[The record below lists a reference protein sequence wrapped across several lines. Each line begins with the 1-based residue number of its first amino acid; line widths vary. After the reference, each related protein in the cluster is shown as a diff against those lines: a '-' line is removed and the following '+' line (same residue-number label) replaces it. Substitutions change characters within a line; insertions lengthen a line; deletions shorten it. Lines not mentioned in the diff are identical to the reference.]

1 MQQDYFGFKRDKG
14 GASHSAPAGYVPS
27 DYWSMYASS
36 FAEDGSEDQLIAA
49 LTKSV
54 PDAWLKKNGFADAD
68 TLPDLSKIQMLTKE
82 AGYRGATQEGLDRGS
97 DYYMDQF
104 SRSLQKRLRNDFK
117 KNRSGMEQQGVAN
130 LRGQA
135 EDVLKNDLKGIDAE
149 ANSRGLLF
157 SGKTDLAERN
167 AAATRANELG
177 QSTTGFVQGLGDMDR
192 QINSDVF
199 GSEIDKSFRQ
209 ADLNDIMTG
218 QFYKRLQRDVDA
230 TKGQA
235 LAAQNLGEGLG
246 SFAGSYFGR
255 KVKKPT
261 TGSEA

>member
-1 MQQDYFGFKRDKG
+1 
-14 GASHSAPAGYVPS
+14 
-27 DYWSMYASS
+27 MYASS
-36 FAEDGSEDQLIAA
+36 FAQDGSEDQLIAA

-54 PDAWLKKNGFADAD
+54 PEAWLKANGFKDAD
-68 TLPDLSKIQMLTKE
+68 TMPDPDATSGRIFRPE
-82 AGYRGATQEGLDRGS
+82 SGYRPTSQQDLDRGA

-157 SGKTDLAERN
+157 SGKTDLARRN

-230 TKGQA
+230 TQGQA
-235 LAAQNLGEGLG
+235 QAAQNLGQGLG
-246 SFAGSYFGR
+246 SFAGSYFG
-255 KVKKPT
+255 KKLKKPT